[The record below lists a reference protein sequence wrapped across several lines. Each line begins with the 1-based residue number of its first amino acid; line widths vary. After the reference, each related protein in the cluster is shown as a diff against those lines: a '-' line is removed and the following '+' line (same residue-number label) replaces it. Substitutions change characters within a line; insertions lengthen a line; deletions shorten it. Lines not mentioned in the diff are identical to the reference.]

1 MEKDENI
8 NNKNYQGYNDNQRK
22 NNVDNEDEQL
32 FVLMKEADKNRNRYL
47 FVSTLIVVIIVF
59 LVIYLSFK
67 GDYLKS
73 VTHENLVKAPPTNRI
88 IGARITDEDE
98 INDDD
103 KENIPKEKGKT
114 DIIFDNYI
122 YLINQFPITDEVG
135 KGLEGEFKMQDIKV
149 EHSSSDIGRKIDVTL
164 EKMPETDLEEDWV
177 KVYLTRN
184 GDDIQNCYR
193 STNRIKTFN
202 EYTRTSALED
212 KVILYSGTITSQ
224 DFANQF
230 TNYRLRMWISE
241 DVNLVNQNYDPKTF
255 VARLIVSV
263 HD

>member
-8 NNKNYQGYNDNQRK
+8 NNKNYQGYNDNQRNNPSQRK
-22 NNVDNEDEQL
+22 NTVDNEDEQL
-32 FVLMKEADKNRNRYL
+32 LALMKKADKNRNRYL

-59 LVIYLSFK
+59 LVIYLSFN

-73 VTHENLVKAPPTNRI
+73 LTHENLVKAPPTNRI
-88 IGARITDEDE
+88 IGARI
-98 INDDD
+98 DD
-103 KENIPKEKGKT
+103 KEQGKT

-135 KGLEGEFKMQDIKV
+135 KGLEGEFKIQDIKV

-184 GDDIQNCYR
+184 GDDVANCYR

-202 EYTRTSALED
+202 EYTRTSASED

-230 TNYRLRMWISE
+230 TNYRLKMWISE

-255 VARLIVSV
+255 VARVIVSV